1 MSTTEYFDVE
11 DNEWKPGP
19 NLVGIR
25 ALHAIQTISD
35 TQAVLAGGYDGSF
48 TLTTMT
54 ELLDVGTEPKS
65 VVNYPGGPI
74 DIGRKGASMA
84 KVTLSDGTDRLLV
97 IEGQFLSGS
106 WNRAAILAS
115 ALPEM

>member
-1 MSTTEYFDVE
+1 M

-19 NLVGIR
+19 DLVGIR
-25 ALHAIQTISD
+25 ANHAIQTISD
-35 TQAVLAGGYDGSF
+35 TQAVLAGGLNGPVYPP
-48 TLTTMT
+48 MP
-54 ELLDVGTEPKS
+54 ELLDVGMEPKS
-65 VVNYPGGPI
+65 VVNYPGGPL